1 MSVIGIMS
9 PGDMGHA
16 IGRELRR
23 HGMDVIASVSGRSER
38 TQHLSKQAGIREVQ
52 HLQQF
57 VTEADLILS
66 ILVPAN
72 AESAANEVARAIQS
86 SESAVHYVDCNAV
99 SPETAQ
105 RIGQAI
111 RKEGG
116 EFSDA
121 SIIGLPPGTAAT
133 PRLYVSGPNA
143 EAIKVLDGLGVVVKT
158 VGEEIGQASGI
169 KMCYAALTK
178 GTFALNYALAIV
190 ADRLGLLDDLLA
202 EFESSQPEVFQRMHQ
217 FLPRLP
223 AKAWRWIGEM
233 EQIASTF
240 EDTGVTP
247 KFHDAAAEIYRL
259 ICETTLGTET
269 PETIDQNR
277 TLEATIATISE
288 ESDNRNGRK

>member
-1 MSVIGIMS
+1 MTVIGIMS

-16 IGRELRR
+16 IGRELRQ
-23 HGMDVIASVSGRSER
+23 HGMDVVSCVNGRSER
-38 TQHLSKQAGIREVQ
+38 TQKLSKQAGIREVQ
-52 HLQQF
+52 HLHQF
-57 VTEADLILS
+57 VAEADVILS

-72 AESAANEVARAIQS
+72 AESAAAEVAKAIQLS
-86 SESAVHYVDCNAV
+86 GSTIHYVDCNAV

-105 RIGQAI
+105 RIGQVI

-116 EFSDA
+116 TFSDA
-121 SIIGLPPGTAAT
+121 SIIGFPPGTAAT
-133 PRLYVSGPNA
+133 PRLYVSGPDA
-143 EAIKVLDGLGVVVKT
+143 DAIMGLDGKGVIVKS
-158 VGEEIGQASGI
+158 VGDEIGQASGI

-178 GTFALNYALAIV
+178 GTFALHYALAIV

-202 EFESSQPEVFQRMHQ
+202 EFESSQPEAFRRMQQ

-247 KFHDAAAEIYRL
+247 KFHDAAADMYRM
-259 ICETTLGTET
+259 ICETTLGKET
-269 PETIDQNR
+269 PETIDQTR
-277 TLEATIATISE
+277 TLKATISTISE
-288 ESDNRNGRK
+288 ESDNRNGQT